1 MRGIDQPD
9 SPNIFNI
16 SNMKRITSIAAGIVM
31 AALSVSSIHAL
42 RLEKVNYG
50 DFSNWITRNIK
61 ESAILGGNTKTIYA
75 IGPAYTI
82 NDAVAYRPS
91 GGTPWAT
98 SNVYAKVSGVTKASG
113 SVTPF
118 DRGGGNKCAKMETIL
133 EKVKVAGAVTLNV
146 IVPGTIYFGRVYEP
160 ITSTKNPY
168 SKMEMGIP
176 YTKRP
181 AALVYDYKVTIPPG
195 NTRQKANGLG
205 EPQNLSGKDACE
217 VYVLL
222 QRRWEDAK
230 GNIYAKRV
238 GTGRE
243 RFTSSTS
250 GWVNAH
256 QLPIYYGDITKK
268 SFYKPYMGLLDG
280 SKACYARNSKGKL
293 VPVHEIGWDDPN
305 ATPTHVMLMMS
316 SGSGEPYVGTVGNTL
331 YVDNLAFGF
340 NS

>member
-1 MRGIDQPD
+1 
-9 SPNIFNI
+9 
-16 SNMKRITSIAAGIVM
+16 MKRTIGIATLLLLAMTVVVP
-31 AALSVSSIHAL
+31 ADAL

-50 DFSNWITRNIK
+50 DFSHWITRHIK
-61 ESAILGGNTKTIYA
+61 ESGVLGGNTKTIYA
-75 IGPAYTI
+75 IGPSYTVNEARAYK
-82 NDAVAYRPS
+82 PS

-133 EKVKVAGAVTLNV
+133 EKVKVAGLLNMNV
-146 IVPGTIYFGRVYEP
+146 IVPGTIYFGQVFEP
-160 ITSTKNPY
+160 ISSTKNPY
-168 SKMEMGIP
+168 AKMEMGIP

-181 AALVYDYKVTIPPG
+181 TALVYDYKVTVPSA
-195 NTRQKANGLG
+195 NVRQKATGFGAPKTLQG
-205 EPQNLSGKDACE
+205 RDDCE

-243 RFTSSTS
+243 RFSHSTN
-250 GWVNAH
+250 GWVNGH
-256 QLPIYYGDITKK
+256 QLPIHYGDITSK

-280 SKACYARNSKGKL
+280 SKAYYARNSKGKL
-293 VPVHEIGWDDPN
+293 VPVHEIGWDSAD
-305 ATPTHVMLMMS
+305 AKPTHVLVMMS
-316 SGSGEPYVGTVGNTL
+316 SGSGEAYVGTVGNTL
-331 YVDNLAFGF
+331 YVDNVAFGF
-340 NS
+340 

>member
-1 MRGIDQPD
+1 MTAVA
-9 SPNIFNI
+9 IFGQ
-16 SNMKRITSIAAGIVM
+16 SAD
-31 AALSVSSIHAL
+31 AL

-50 DFSNWITRNIK
+50 DFSHWITRNIK
-61 ESAILGGNTKTIYA
+61 ESGVIGGKVKTIYA
-75 IGPAYTI
+75 IGPSYTI
-82 NDAVAYRPS
+82 NEAVAYKPS

-118 DRGGGNKCAKMETIL
+118 DRGGGDKCARMETIH
-133 EKVKVAGAVTLNV
+133 EVVKVAGLLNLNV
-146 IVPGTIYFGRVYEP
+146 IVPGTIYFGRVFEP

-181 AALVYDYKVTIPPG
+181 IALVYDYKVTIPTG
-195 NTRQKANGLG
+195 NVKHKANGVG
-205 EPQNLSGKDACE
+205 GPQTIQGRDECE

-222 QRRWEDAK
+222 QRRWEDSK

-243 RFTSSTS
+243 RFSRSSN
-250 GWVNAH
+250 GWVNGH
-256 QLPIYYGDITKK
+256 QLPIHYGDITKE

-280 SKACYARNSKGKL
+280 SKAYYAKNSKGKL
-293 VPVHEIGWDDPN
+293 VPVHEIGWDDAD
-305 ATPTHVMLMMS
+305 ATPTHVLMMMS
-316 SGSGEPYVGTVGNTL
+316 SGSGEAYVGTVGNTL
-331 YVDNLAFGF
+331 YVDNVAFGF
-340 NS
+340 